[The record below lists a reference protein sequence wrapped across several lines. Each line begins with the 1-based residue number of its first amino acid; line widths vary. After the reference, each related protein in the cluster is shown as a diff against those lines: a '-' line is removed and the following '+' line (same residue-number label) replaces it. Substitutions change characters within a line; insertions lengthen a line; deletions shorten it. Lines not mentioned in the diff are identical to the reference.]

1 MVLVPVN
8 ILQALQHSS
17 SLVFNPAPTQELV
30 VSNSP
35 AENFSGPPMA
45 LQHLQFNIQVSNA
58 GINISFSADSEMISS
73 MHLNEP
79 LSYVPITN
87 FLSSRIMPTL
97 ATFGPWAHGYGIK
110 PASLNIELVVT
121 NTEDGQLEASATVT
135 SFDAAGTYG
144 TSTHLWSLA
153 DTESP
158 NVQANTV
165 TITELND
172 DLVAPSD
179 DLALTGSDL
188 VPGASSAGV
197 SKGKRGKNK
206 APISVMQVRR
216 SNRSNKYDGFKVP
229 LISDSKAKTS
239 KVKPRVIPN
248 MASAVVITELS
259 DDHDAEVPPPLSI
272 HEIQQIGSTRCAIP
286 PEELT
291 EEVLLADQEG
301 GPSNA

>member
-1 MVLVPVN
+1 MVF
-8 ILQALQHSS
+8 S
-17 SLVFNPAPTQELV
+17 PAPSQELA

-35 AENFSGPPMA
+35 AETFSGPPMA

-121 NTEDGQLEASATVT
+121 NTEDEQLEASATVT
-135 SFDAAGTYG
+135 SFDAAVTYN
-144 TSTHLWSLA
+144 TSTNLWSLA
-153 DTESP
+153 DTEAP

-188 VPGASSAGV
+188 VPGASSAAF
-197 SKGKRGKNK
+197 SKGKRCKNK
-206 APISVMQVRR
+206 APISVIQDRR
-216 SNRSNKYDGFKVP
+216 SNRSNKYDGCKVP
-229 LISDSKAKTS
+229 LITDSKAKTS

-248 MASAVVITELS
+248 MAFAVVITDLS
-259 DDHDAEVPPPLSI
+259 EEQAATVREQLSRN
-272 HEIQQIGSTRCAIP
+272 E
-286 PEELT
+286 
-291 EEVLLADQEG
+291 
-301 GPSNA
+301 